1 LEEIKA
7 LDKLEQKLQ
16 ANKKIKGVLV
26 PGEFKENVFVTPFFY
41 KGLMEICNRLDV
53 AFILDESKSALF
65 QGEVW
70 AHRQWGAWIKEHPM
84 DFMIFG
90 TTMLC
95 NGFFQQP
102 KHRVKVDQFH
112 GN

>member
-1 LEEIKA
+1 VETLENQMI
-7 LDKLEQKLQ
+7 
-16 ANKKIKGVLV
+16 NNSKIKGILV
-26 PGEFKENVFVTPFFY
+26 PAEFNDGVFVTPFFY
-41 KGLMEICNRLDV
+41 KGVMEVCERLNV

-90 TTMLC
+90 ESMIC
-95 NGFFQQP
+95 NGFFMKP
-102 KHRVKVDQFH
+102 K
-112 GN
+112 

>member
-1 LEEIKA
+1 
-7 LDKLEQKLQ
+7 
-16 ANKKIKGVLV
+16 
-26 PGEFKENVFVTPFFY
+26 
-41 KGLMEICNRLDV
+41 MEVCERLNV

-90 TTMLC
+90 ESMIC
-95 NGFFQQP
+95 NGFFMKP
-102 KHRVKVDQFH
+102 K
-112 GN
+112 